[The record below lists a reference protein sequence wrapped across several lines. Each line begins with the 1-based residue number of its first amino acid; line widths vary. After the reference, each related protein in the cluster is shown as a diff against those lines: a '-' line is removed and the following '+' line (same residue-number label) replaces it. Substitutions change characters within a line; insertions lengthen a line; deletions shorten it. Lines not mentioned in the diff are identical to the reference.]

1 MRLRGVG
8 TLLNMLALALLGC
21 SSTRDFN
28 ALPYGAVILG
38 LAGIT
43 FHLSQLHVSNLFPR
57 SRGLISSLL
66 VAGFTGC
73 GILFYLLDLIFVA
86 AGSTRCV
93 LGPCSADSG
102 EHAVCFWHVQVRVAA
117 AASSAAFFRP
127 ALPAE
132 ASYSTCWTL
141 FSGLPATLGA
151 SIASRCLPSAS
162 FHIYSCTALV
172 LTAASCWTC
181 WTTILWLPGSTRCVQ
196 SVHDA
201 TNI

>member
-1 MRLRGVG
+1 MRLRGAG

-93 LGPCSADSG
+93 LGPCSADSW
-102 EHAVCFWHVQVRVAA
+102 EHAVCFWHVQV
-117 AASSAAFFRP
+117 
-127 ALPAE
+127 E
-132 ASYSTCWTL
+132 GCC
-141 FSGLPATLGA
+141 
-151 SIASRCLPSAS
+151 RCLICSLLQARFTS
-162 FHIYSCTALV
+162 
-172 LTAASCWTC
+172 
-181 WTTILWLPGSTRCVQ
+181 
-196 SVHDA
+196 
-201 TNI
+201 